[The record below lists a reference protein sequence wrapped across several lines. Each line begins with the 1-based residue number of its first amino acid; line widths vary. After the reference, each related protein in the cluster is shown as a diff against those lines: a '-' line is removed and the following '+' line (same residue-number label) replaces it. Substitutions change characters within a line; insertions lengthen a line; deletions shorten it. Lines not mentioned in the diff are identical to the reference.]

1 MPFVFTYSTRVNTRI
16 SMGQAVAVG
25 CKVKLANIR
34 AGACAIHYLQL
45 LLFMDV
51 SKLERLSSLV
61 TTTLVYV
68 CRQGWNLP
76 EWG

>member
-34 AGACAIHYLQL
+34 AGACVMHYLEL
-45 LLFMDV
+45 LLICMLV
-51 SKLERLSSLV
+51 S
-61 TTTLVYV
+61 
-68 CRQGWNLP
+68 
-76 EWG
+76 